1 MASGTATTAA
11 GTASPIDYQ
20 LQVTYPDPVSTQPF
34 STTLTYIATT
44 P

>member
-1 MASGTATTAA
+1 VAGGTATTAS
-11 GTASPIDYQ
+11 GTANPIDYQ